1 MENVKIL
8 IASDEN
14 KVREPLKKYFSAWG
28 MVTLE
33 FNKPPEMS
41 TIKALSPQL
50 IFVEKKYYG
59 YCDYISES
67 VDQQFDKAKN
77 PGVVIVVKPN
87 DKMPTMSEVGQ
98 SSILQI
104 PYSPITLFDIVRQT
118 LCFCHMEAAL
128 VNVSAKLDLIYD
140 ILIKELNH
148 SEQWENEALKLQ
160 SEEVMSLEY
169 EQILDSKDE
178 IIPKS
183 KSLILSLLEDV
194 KNNSE
199 LCKYEGRLHLLK
211 QYITRLGHELKY
223 EEHDSNPVLDILKDR
238 PLSRKEL
245 KIFAMITRGMTTEEI
260 ASCLFIS
267 PETVKSHRRNIRKKL
282 SLVGK
287 KVSLGDFS
295 IN

>member
-14 KVREPLKKYFSAWG
+14 TIREPLKRYFSAWG
-28 MVTLE
+28 METLE
-33 FNKPPEMS
+33 FNKPPEFS
-41 TIKALSPQL
+41 TVKALSPQL

-59 YCDYISES
+59 KYDYMSES
-67 VDQQFDKAKN
+67 ADQQFDKAKK
-77 PGVVIVVKPN
+77 PGIVIVVKLN
-87 DKMPTMSEVGQ
+87 DKMPMMSEVGQ

-104 PYSPITLFDIVRQT
+104 PYSPLTLFDTVRQT
-118 LCFCHMEAAL
+118 LCFCHMEVAL
-128 VNVSAKLDLIYD
+128 VNVLAKLDLIYD
-140 ILIKELNH
+140 ILVKELGH
-148 SEQWENEALKLQ
+148 SEQWGNETLKLQ

-169 EQILDSKDE
+169 EQLFDNKDE

-183 KSLILSLLEDV
+183 KSLILSLLKDA

-199 LCKYEGRLHLLK
+199 LFKYKGQLHLLEE
-211 QYITRLGHELKY
+211 YITKLGHELKH
-223 EEHDSNPVLDILKDR
+223 EEHDSDSVLGLLKDH

-245 KIFAMITRGMTTEEI
+245 KVFAMITKGMTTEEI
-260 ASCLFIS
+260 ADSLFIS

-282 SLVGK
+282 SLVGN